1 MCLNKLFLTENLRI
15 VLNYLHWQ
23 AIKPAFNGVLRTNIL
38 LSCGGGNLFQCLN
51 IIYKFQCQYWRTLIL
66 EPRQVPGPQPRL
78 PQAVRL
84 AARLAGRVA
93 QRRGDAAAPGRDVER
108 RELRDRRAAA
118 GHRPRLH
125 QRVSRADENRLGEVK
140 ATWTVTVIITC
151 DESHTYKFYA
161 IGCGCD
167 ASFTYT
173 GEGFAKSQIS
183 LPKMI

>member
-23 AIKPAFNGVLRTNIL
+23 AIQTSLYWGFVDRHPSFI
-38 LSCGGGNLFQCLN
+38 FQCLN

-151 DESHTYKFYA
+151 DESPTYKFYS
-161 IGCGCD
+161 ISCGCD

-173 GEGFAKSQIS
+173 GGRIS
-183 LPKMI
+183 